1 MMMMLAKQVLLLRD
15 EQKWQ
20 INYESDDS
28 KAQWLLAS
36 PRILSVS
43 TSLHGSLRY
52 FYPSEGHNWLEAKIF
67 TEEVLTK
74 KVQSF
79 SPRYPKLIL
88 DIIKPI
94 PMYSDHNKDWHC
106 SASSKIYDDSNKNS
120 AVVSNTRDDFFY
132 FFGWKKGHL
141 ASLEC

>member
-1 MMMMLAKQVLLLRD
+1 MTNQLR
-15 EQKWQ
+15 ERRQQ
-20 INYESDDS
+20 SAMTS
-28 KAQWLLAS
+28 S

-94 PMYSDHNKDWHC
+94 VPIDAPHDILTATKIGSI
-106 SASSKIYDDSNKNS
+106 ASSKIYDDSNKNS
-120 AVVSNTRDDFFY
+120 ATVSNTRDDFFY